1 MPLKSRKTYARVAK
15 NEKETIMTRKLNLSS
30 LFTLLFFVTI
40 SFTPDLLA
48 QTNNPKDSKLDAY
61 LSNLS
66 NNEKMMTA
74 VYVSQHGETLYEYY
88 SGFASVEDNIPL
100 SAETEFRLG
109 SMTKIFTSILTM
121 QLIEEDKLSL
131 ETKLSTFYPDIP
143 NAESITVKQLLSHRT
158 GIQSFTDEPAYVNYM
173 TKSQSRKQME
183 QRIQSYDP
191 LFKPNSKHQYSNSNY
206 VLLGFIIES
215 LYEKSYAEVVSQKI
229 TVPLGLAN
237 TYFGSSIE
245 IENNEAFSYHF
256 LDTWQRQPETHISVT
271 HAAGGMVST
280 AKETNLFLS
289 ALFAGKLLSEN
300 SLSAMMTLEDGYGLG
315 LFSMPFHGQTFFG
328 HNGSIDGF
336 VSAGGYNPADG
347 MVVTVLSNGVN
358 YNFNDVLIAVL
369 SSNYGIDFKIPD
381 LSAKPVLLSAEE
393 MGRTVG
399 TFSSKDMPIELSF
412 RIADKQVMYKPAGQ
426 SEKSLTPYS
435 ETEFR
440 FEPAGIVIQFDPQSL
455 TDGKLNQFVITQS
468 GYTFLYKRKEE
479 KWLW

>member
-1 MPLKSRKTYARVAK
+1 MKG
-15 NEKETIMTRKLNLSS
+15 NLNLSS
-30 LFTLLFFVTI
+30 LLALLFFV
-40 SFTPDLLA
+40 SMSVSPNLLA
-48 QTNNPKDSKLDAY
+48 QTKNPEDSKLDAY

-66 NNEKMMTA
+66 DNERMMTA
-74 VYVSQHGETLYEYY
+74 VYISQDGETLYEYY
-88 SGFASVEDNIPL
+88 SGFASVEDNIPI
-100 SAETEFRLG
+100 SEKTEFRLG
-109 SMTKIFTSILTM
+109 SISKIFTSILIM
-121 QLIEEDKLSL
+121 QLIEEGKLSL

-173 TKSQSRKQME
+173 TKGQSRKQME

-215 LYEKSYAEVVSQKI
+215 LHEKSYAEVVSENI
-229 TVPLGLAN
+229 TIPLGLAN
-237 TYFGSSIE
+237 TYLGNSIE
-245 IENNEAFSYHF
+245 IENNEAFSYRF
-256 LDTWQRQPETHISVT
+256 SDTWERQPETHMSVS

-315 LFSMPFHGQTFFG
+315 LFSTPFYKQTFFG

-336 VSAGGYNPADG
+336 VSAVGFNPADG
-347 MVVTVLSNGVN
+347 IVVTVLSNGVN
-358 YNFNDVLIAVL
+358 YKFNDALIAVL
-369 SSNYGIDFKIPD
+369 SNNYGKDFKIPD
-381 LSAKPVLLSAEE
+381 FSAKPVVLSAKAME
-393 MGRTVG
+393 RTIG
-399 TFSSKDMPIELSF
+399 TFSSKGMPIELSF
-412 RIADKQVMYKPAGQ
+412 RIADKQIMYKPAGQ
-426 SEKSLTPYS
+426 SEKSLTAYS

-440 FEPAGIVIQFDPQSL
+440 FEPAGIVIQFDPESL

-468 GYTFLYKRKEE
+468 GYKFLYKRKE
-479 KWLW
+479 KNWFW